1 VTRWGIILL
10 VAFLVIGLR
19 PAIAQ
24 DRAVRYVV
32 WWAVIVLAFIFVKGK
47 AL

>member
-1 VTRWGIILL
+1 MTRWGIILL

-19 PAIAQ
+19 PAIETR
-24 DRAVRYVV
+24 RAVRLVV
-32 WWAVIVLAFIFVKGK
+32 WWAAVVLAFIFVKGH

>member
-19 PAIAQ
+19 PAIEPG
-24 DRAVRYVV
+24 RAVRYVV
-32 WWAVIVLAFIFVKGK
+32 WCAAIVLAFIFVKGR

>member
-19 PAIAQ
+19 PAIEPRSA
-24 DRAVRYVV
+24 ARYVV
-32 WWAVIVLAFIFVKGK
+32 WWAAIVLAFIFVKGH